1 LSFPERE
8 GGPCA
13 CTVDRSSPT
22 LSPSS
27 YNRLQHP
34 TTRSNSSLC
43 YRKALLKTPYPP
55 KAGPFPLSGG
65 HNVLCP
71 SLEGK
76 GDRAHARWMGPA
88 YTLAFVVQPTA
99 APPQLSG
106 GHKVA
111 LDKLYFIQYHLRY
124 TEFIQSNGGTGP
136 MKLRQPSGKRSFPRT
151 VLSPSGIA

>member
-1 LSFPERE
+1 MSFPGRE

-13 CTVDRSSPT
+13 CTVDGSST
-22 LSPSS
+22 AF
-27 YNRLQHP
+27 RLRRTIDCTP
-34 TTRSNSSLC
+34 TTRSKSSPC

-76 GDRAHARWMGPA
+76 GDQPNGWWIGPA
-88 YTLAFVVQPTA
+88 LHSRLRRPDDCST
-99 APPQLSG
+99 PQLSG

-111 LDKLYFIQYHLRY
+111 LDKLYFIQYHLSY